1 MHHGRIQALGR
12 PTDLRRQLKP
22 QQHYVVRVDALDE
35 PAEMSITQHVP
46 DLRCVRADG
55 YAELLFQAGQSDG
68 SLAAVLNSLRQY
80 EVSVLSVEGH
90 PASLEEVFSHYTVD
104 E

>member
-1 MHHGRIQALGR
+1 
-12 PTDLRRQLKP
+12 
-22 QQHYVVRVDALDE
+22 VVRVDALDDT
-35 PAEMSITQHVP
+35 AEKAIIQRVP
-46 DLRCVRADG
+46 DFRCVRADG

-68 SLAAVLNSLRQY
+68 SLEAVLNSLRQY
-80 EVSVLSVEGH
+80 EVSVLSIEGH